1 VTLTFD
7 DDILLAALGEA
18 LAPEVVEPGFD
29 ELAALHRA
37 LETWPADTDDN
48 DDVRLAP
55 VIPMF
60 VPSNRSVTWAR
71 IHRLRHPVAAAVA
84 VGILATSGVAA
95 AGVATDRLP
104 GPARNVAYALG
115 LPVTSPALESASG
128 TMVRLGAA
136 LADHDAVQVRAS
148 ATLLHTQ
155 MAGLSATDLTQIQTP
170 ATDLL
175 VQAYVFLVAAAASQ
189 GAAAGAAGTSGGTG
203 LSQSTGS
210 VSSAGPVSS
219 NSPTSGGTT
228 SQQSPANVGSD
239 RLSGVPPI
247 VTTPVTSP
255 PTSGGSGGT
264 TSGTGSPGTTVAHPS
279 ATPGT
284 SPTTTTITRP
294 DGPGSGDHGSDD
306 GGTGDHISDDHAS
319 NDGSFAKSSD
329 GSTRKWRPHRT
340 SHD

>member
-7 DDILLAALGEA
+7 DDILLAALGDALTPEA
-18 LAPEVVEPGFD
+18 VEPGAH

-37 LETWPADTDDN
+37 LEAWPADADDN

-60 VPSNRSVTWAR
+60 TPTNRSVTWAR

-115 LPVTSPALESASG
+115 LPVTSPALESARG
-128 TMVRLGAA
+128 TMVQLEAA

-155 MAGLSATDLTQIQTP
+155 MAVLSATDLTQIQTP

-189 GAAAGAAGTSGGTG
+189 GTAAGAAGTSGGSG
-203 LSQSTGS
+203 QSQSTGS
-210 VSSAGPVSS
+210 GSSAGPVSS
-219 NSPTSGGTT
+219 NSPISGGTT
-228 SQQSPANVGSD
+228 SQQSPANVGSG
-239 RLSGVPPI
+239 RLPAVPPI
-247 VTTPVTSP
+247 ATTPVTSP
-255 PTSGGSGGT
+255 PTSGGIGGT
-264 TSGTGSPGTTVAHPS
+264 TSGTGSPGTTVAPPS
-279 ATPGT
+279 MTPGPT
-284 SPTTTTITRP
+284 PTTTTTTKP
-294 DGPGSGDHGSDD
+294 DDGGSDD
-306 GGTGDHISDDHAS
+306 VGSDDHTSEDHVS
-319 NDGSFAKSSD
+319 NDGSLAKSSAD
-329 GSTRKWRPHRT
+329 TIRKWRPHR
-340 SHD
+340 SSRD